1 MQIATHGLI
10 QKLDLA
16 SSSLEL
22 LHEEH
27 LMHILA
33 SEPRRLGD

>member
-27 LMHILA
+27 LMPILA
-33 SEPRRLGD
+33 SEPSRLGD